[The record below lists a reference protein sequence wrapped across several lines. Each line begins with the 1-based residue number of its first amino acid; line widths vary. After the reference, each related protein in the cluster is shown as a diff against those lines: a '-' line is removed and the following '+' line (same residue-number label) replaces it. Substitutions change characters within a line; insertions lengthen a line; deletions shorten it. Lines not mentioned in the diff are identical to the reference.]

1 MALTMADVLASPAL
15 QHSRPQLLA
24 GDPAARTVRW
34 VHSSEIYEIARLLR
48 GGELLLTTGLG
59 LEGRSGEQRRAYVR
73 ALAAKEIAGLALELS
88 DSFSAVPAEMVE
100 EAQRL
105 GLPFVVLREVYPFV
119 EVTEQVNSAILDSSV
134 SRLRHADEVGRALSL
149 VLAERGGLDVLVA
162 TLAELVGRPAVLVDS
177 TGAVLVAAAGRAEDV
192 LAGPAA
198 TAPVTADGILLGGLA
213 IGGLATGSGDSADDL
228 LLAAIDR
235 APEILALAVLRDRQQ
250 SLLTGRDRRD
260 LLARLLAR
268 GGGGRARRR
277 APTRRPPGCRPRR
290 PVGGLAVG
298 AVGPRPGV
306 GAGAGRRPAAGVRVL
321 AAEVEGRRT
330 RWWPCPAATR
340 RRPRRRCCRSWGAD
354 PVFARRVG
362 PVRPASA
369 AGRSLRAAAQALA
382 LGPPGGSAGGPLVAD
397 ELVVERVLAAVGDRR
412 LSPTWSRSRSV
423 HWSGAARAAALVAT
437 LEVYLDSGC
446 WKAATARVLHLRRQ
460 SVHQRL
466 ARIDDPAGARPRRP
480 SAQTALRLALA
491 ASHLA

>member
-1 MALTMADVLASPAL
+1 MALTLADVLASPAL
-15 QHSRPQLLA
+15 QHSRPRLLA

-73 ALAAKEIAGLALELS
+73 SLAAKEIAGLALELS
-88 DSFSAVPAEMVE
+88 DSFSAVPAEMVD

-162 TLAELVGRPAVLVDS
+162 TLAELVGRPVVVVDS
-177 TGAVLVAAAGRAEDV
+177 TGSVLVAAADSAEDV

-235 APEILALAVLRDRQQ
+235 APEIFALAVLRDRQQ

-260 LLARLLAR
+260 LLARLLTPGAEDAPAVDAHAASS
-268 GGGGRARRR
+268 GIRRDVR
-277 APTRRPPGCRPRR
+277 WA
-290 PVGGLAVG
+290 GLAI
-298 AVGPRPGV
+298 GPSDR
-306 GAGAGRRPAAGVRVL
+306 GRGLALAQDVARLTGVRVL
-321 AAEVEGRRT
+321 AADVEGTTYALVALPGGDPQAAAAEVLSVLGSGRG
-330 RWWPCPAATR
+330 PASAL
-340 RRPRRRCCRSWGAD
+340 
-354 PVFARRVG
+354 G

-369 AGRSLRAAAQALA
+369 AGRSLRAAAQALE
-382 LGPPGGSAGGPLVAD
+382 LGPPDGSADGPLVAD
-397 ELVVERVLAAVGDRR
+397 DLVVERVLAAVGDRR
-412 LSPTWSRSRSV
+412 LLADLVEEQVGPLV
-423 HWSGAARAAALVAT
+423 GAARAEALLRT

-446 WKAATARVLHLRRQ
+446 CKAATARVLHLRRQ

-466 ARIDDPAGARPRRP
+466 ARITTLLGRDLADPRQ
-480 SAQTALRLALA
+480 QTALRLALA
-491 ASHLA
+491 ARHLQ